1 MTVLVESI
9 PKLHRLPVSLPR
21 ENAVEIEIEAGVLV
35 FRVSKT
41 ALLLSL
47 RMSLL
52 RFKEEFVVRVSQ
64 LSTTEFTSSEI
75 VKSSELEI

>member
-35 FRVSKT
+35 FRVSQT
-41 ALLLSL
+41 AQNKIEECLEMPS
-47 RMSLL
+47 RRTISFCVQMSF
-52 RFKEEFVVRVSQ
+52 FKA
-64 LSTTEFTSSEI
+64 
-75 VKSSELEI
+75 